1 MNKWLNDFL
10 LSPSKHITALIVL
23 SLLFYVNTLSND
35 FAVDDSIVI
44 VKNEY
49 VRKGL
54 SGIPDILNK
63 DTFRGFFKTEGKDK
77 LVSGGRYRPLSLI
90 LFACIFQFFGDAAW
104 IYHLVNIL
112 LYTLLGVLLY
122 KVLGRMLDR
131 LLPKESSA
139 IAFLAS
145 VIFIIHPVHTEC
157 VANIKGADEMLAL
170 LLSLSSAWYVL
181 RWLEERRM
189 IWIIFAMLSL
199 GFAMFSKENSV
210 AWLALIPA
218 GLWLMKKAEFTTSA
232 RIFVLLVIPVFVFL
246 YCRAQILGWNP
257 IAGQSAEL
265 MNNPFLK
272 FIGGNYIPFTAGE
285 KLGTIFYTLLRYIGL
300 LFFPHPLTYDY
311 YPKHINMHALS
322 SLPSLLSLIIHIAM
336 LGAVWIFR
344 QSRPMVSF
352 ALLAYLIPLFIVSN
366 LLFSVG
372 TFMGERFL
380 FMPSVGFSLLMG
392 WLLYR
397 LIQRN
402 FSWVPFAVIIII
414 GLSAMRTITRN
425 KNWKDDLTLIL
436 HDIQISPNSA
446 KLNTAVGGILLEK
459 YSGNKDTKVLQEKIA
474 QAKMHLRR
482 AIDMHPYY
490 FEAHNLLGNA
500 FFINKE
506 YKDAVAR
513 YDFILKYRP
522 EDRDARNNLALSYRE
537 LGRVTGMNENN
548 PAQAIEYLNRS
559 LQIKNNDEE
568 TISLLGVAYGVLG
581 KYNEALT
588 QFNKVLELNPRSA
601 MAYFNL
607 YLTYVNMGDQ
617 TQAETMLAEAK
628 AIDPDIQSKF
638 NQGSR

>member
-1 MNKWLNDFL
+1 
-10 LSPSKHITALIVL
+10 
-23 SLLFYVNTLSND
+23 
-35 FAVDDSIVI
+35 
-44 VKNEY
+44 
-49 VRKGL
+49 
-54 SGIPDILNK
+54 
-63 DTFRGFFKTEGKDK
+63 
-77 LVSGGRYRPLSLI
+77 
-90 LFACIFQFFGDAAW
+90 
-104 IYHLVNIL
+104 
-112 LYTLLGVLLY
+112 
-122 KVLGRMLDR
+122 
-131 LLPKESSA
+131 
-139 IAFLAS
+139 
-145 VIFIIHPVHTEC
+145 
-157 VANIKGADEMLAL
+157 
-170 LLSLSSAWYVL
+170 
-181 RWLEERRM
+181 
-189 IWIIFAMLSL
+189 
-199 GFAMFSKENSV
+199 
-210 AWLALIPA
+210 
-218 GLWLMKKAEFTTSA
+218 
-232 RIFVLLVIPVFVFL
+232 
-246 YCRAQILGWNP
+246 
-257 IAGQSAEL
+257 
-265 MNNPFLK
+265 
-272 FIGGNYIPFTAGE
+272 
-285 KLGTIFYTLLRYIGL
+285 
-300 LFFPHPLTYDY
+300 
-311 YPKHINMHALS
+311 
-322 SLPSLLSLIIHIAM
+322 
-336 LGAVWIFR
+336 
-344 QSRPMVSF
+344 
-352 ALLAYLIPLFIVSN
+352 
-366 LLFSVG
+366 
-372 TFMGERFL
+372 MGERFL

-402 FSWVPFAVIIII
+402 FSWVPFALIIII

-459 YSGNKDTKVLQEKIA
+459 YSGNKDTKILQEKIA

-601 MAYFNL
+601 MACFNL

-617 TQAETMLAEAK
+617 IQAETMLAKAK